1 MEQKKTK
8 KNLLEEQ
15 EERKKERKKGKLLWL
30 RSLAATLCAVPLWAP
45 WAQLLP
51 VC

>member
-1 MEQKKTK
+1 MFKMHEGTGKTQKRREK
-8 KNLLEEQ
+8 K
-15 EERKKERKKGKLLWL
+15 KKGEPYLWL
-30 RSLAATLCAVPLWAP
+30 RSLVATLCAVPLWAP